1 MSSDTTYLSKV
12 ICDPQEAGTDT
23 VIHSNQYG
31 CDSIL
36 IIEKTFRNINVDLGP
51 DQTVEGGDTILLIA
65 HTNAMTDSIYWR
77 PPYSPELQRQVVVQ
91 DNQRFMIFIRDSS
104 GCLISDA
111 IDIFVE
117 EESEHEEIYVPNIFT
132 PNGDGIN
139 DVFRPVTGS
148 SSIQFESLQIFDRWG
163 NLIHESR
170 EELEWNGRYNGK
182 MLNDGVFIY
191 LIRYKKGEEQKVE
204 TGTVSLYKSKP

>member
-1 MSSDTTYLSKV
+1 M
-12 ICDPQEAGTDT
+12 
-23 VIHSNQYG
+23 
-31 CDSIL
+31 
-36 IIEKTFRNINVDLGP
+36 IIIAKEYREIYVDLGP
-51 DQTVEGGDTILLIA
+51 DQVIPDGDTVMLLA
-65 HTNAMTDSIYWR
+65 QSNATIDSIYWR
-77 PPYSPELQRQVVVQ
+77 PPYSNELQRTVMVNN
-91 DNQRFMIFIRDSS
+91 DQRIMIFIRDSS
-104 GCLISDA
+104 GCLISDT
-111 IDIFVE
+111 IDIYVE